1 MAINLENKHK
11 VEIIRLV
18 LSGEGHR
25 PYMTALKSDIYIN
38 FYISFFEEISNH
50 GQEADFE
57 DIFIKNSDLDD
68 RLLNTGINKKTV
80 GDTYN
85 SASREMKE
93 KAIKEIGRAITEI
106 IQNKETSIEEVS
118 FKFKDNNEY
127 VFNTKDF
134 LKMILATSTNHAAL
148 KGGFASTFGK
158 QVEKP
163 LIKTIC
169 KVFGVSENNY
179 EENDQQDNRSYSRET
194 DFYII
199 DDDNNKF
206 KVEFK
211 MMGRGNPE
219 GADSLYARDTSIFMG
234 DTLSETNKKQCEDN
248 GVHWIELRNNGWIKF
263 GEVLESLNINYS
275 FNKEY
280 KENIE
285 KIIWET
291 VQ

>member
-25 PYMTALKSDIYIN
+25 PYMTALKSDIYID
-38 FYISFFEEISNH
+38 FYISFFEEILNH

-57 DIFIKNSDLDD
+57 DIFIKNSDLND
-68 RLLNTGINKKTV
+68 RLLNIGINEKTV
-80 GDTYN
+80 GDTYS
-85 SASREMKE
+85 SASKEMKE
-93 KAIKEIGRAITEI
+93 KAIKEIGKAITEM

-127 VFNTKDF
+127 VFNAKDF
-134 LKMILATSTNHAAL
+134 LKMILSTSTNHAKL
-148 KGGFASTFGK
+148 KGGFASSFGK

-169 KVFGVSENNY
+169 KIFGVSENNY
-179 EENDQQDNRSYSRET
+179 EENDQQDDGSYSRET

-234 DTLSETNKKQCEDN
+234 DTLSETVKKQCEDN
-248 GVHWIELRNNGWIKF
+248 GVYWIELRNNGWNKF
-263 GEVLESLNINYS
+263 GEVLESLNIKYS
-275 FNKEY
+275 FDEEY